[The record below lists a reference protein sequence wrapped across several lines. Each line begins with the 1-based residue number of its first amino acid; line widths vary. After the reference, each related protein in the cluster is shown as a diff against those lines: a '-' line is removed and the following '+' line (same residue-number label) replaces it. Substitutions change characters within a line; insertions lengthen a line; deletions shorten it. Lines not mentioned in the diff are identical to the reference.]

1 MKNAVLAKSW
11 RCYVCDSTPL
21 KPLVSYCTSVLE
33 FVQNLQDKGNVKAA
47 AVKQKRQGLAKSN
60 SSDSGA
66 STSDVSLSV
75 FSGSNLTEAVKLV
88 KSATE
93 PLHELITEIE
103 EELEKDSQLADSSRP
118 RPQYDVLASKLQTQ
132 YTKSLDALLAVK
144 QTKLQA
150 DVKNCSDSSSL
161 PIISLERLDNF
172 ATEQTDVSGTRHVT
186 GDGAV
191 DTDSE
196 STKAEDVSSSQM
208 NNSSR
213 ASRAD
218 IEAQRD
224 LHKQMLSSKD
234 ESSESDGNSSES
246 STSSSEDA
254 EASSTEDSDDDDDE
268 YDPKK
273 EIQQVKLERGHE
285 RRTTMKK
292 QKMKAGN

>member
-1 MKNAVLAKSW
+1 M
-11 RCYVCDSTPL
+11 
-21 KPLVSYCTSVLE
+21 LE
-33 FVQNLQDKGNVKAA
+33 FVENLQDKGNVKVAA
-47 AVKQKRQGLAKSN
+47 DKQKQKSLPKSN

-75 FSGSNLTEAVKLV
+75 FCGSSLTEAVKLL

-93 PLHELITEIE
+93 PLHQLIAEID

-118 RPQYDVLASKLQTQ
+118 QPKYDTLASKLKTQ
-132 YTKSLDALLAVK
+132 YTKSLDALVAVK

-150 DVKNCSDSSSL
+150 DVKNCIDDSSL
-161 PIISLERLDNF
+161 PIISVERLDDS
-172 ATEQTDVSGTRHVT
+172 ATEQTNMSETRQVT
-186 GDGAV
+186 GDSAA
-191 DTDSE
+191 DIDSVE
-196 STKAEDVSSSQM
+196 STKAEDVSSSRIANSM

-234 ESSESDGNSSES
+234 ETSESGGGGSES
-246 STSSSEDA
+246 STSSSEDV
-254 EASSTEDSDDDDDE
+254 EPSSTEDSDDDDDE

-273 EIQQVKLERGHE
+273 EIRQVKLERGHE
-285 RRTTMKK
+285 RRTTVKK